1 MCSLIGWKG
10 ILFFIFQHPQYIGD
24 ACLQEM
30 LKILYNNKEIEFV
43 IDKKLSNYGIRNLL
57 MVLPIYVA
65 DGL

>member
-1 MCSLIGWKG
+1 MV
-10 ILFFIFQHPQYIGD
+10 LFFISQHPQYIGD
-24 ACLQEM
+24 AWLQEM
-30 LKILYNNKEIEFV
+30 LKILYNNKQIELV